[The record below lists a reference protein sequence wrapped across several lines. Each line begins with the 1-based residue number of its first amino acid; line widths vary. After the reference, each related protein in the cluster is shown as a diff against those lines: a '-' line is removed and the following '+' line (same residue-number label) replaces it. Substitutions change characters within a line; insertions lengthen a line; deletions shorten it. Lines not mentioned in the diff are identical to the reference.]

1 MVNIKSSQPFEPLA
15 NRAHTKMYELRVTC
29 FKTNE
34 NARIVRMHSFKK
46 KLREA
51 LQGNVAHTACEGLVW
66 VMRSHEEIR
75 KKPKILSRTTS
86 AALQA

>member
-1 MVNIKSSQPFEPLA
+1 MQDKRECKDSSNTLLQQKS
-15 NRAHTKMYELRVTC
+15 
-29 FKTNE
+29 
-34 NARIVRMHSFKK
+34 
-46 KLREA
+46 LREA